1 MKRTWALFAAL
12 IFTSSGAMAQVHIR
26 ERMTISPY
34 SVKSAWAFLN
44 TDSNIG
50 LVSLPVNVF
59 CWLGWY
65 EDIMVM
71 AEFK

>member
-1 MKRTWALFAAL
+1 
-12 IFTSSGAMAQVHIR
+12 MAQVHIR